1 MHPKDAKGIANSVD
15 PDQTGSSLIWVCT
28 VCPDLRLVR
37 TACKALA
44 RGADEKSGKH
54 KNVLLFS
61 KDFLKDNDMTSL
73 PLQTV
78 HGNRF
83 NILFGSS
90 AAVFFLKDK
99 IIEFL
104 AGNQSN
110 GLLKAV
116 CHDMNVPEYLAG
128 VKALGLISW
137 LITRPLW
144 TLIEDRNIHVLDM
157 NAHYLQMVNFFS
169 DAVQCMESFMKGEM
183 KVFGESTVIKNDAII
198 NSVIME
204 WEHDAKVQIYISV
217 LLPALSELTT
227 KIFVDHLPGGKWDNV
242 SNDLGIRQKSSSTAK
257 HNKYCESVF
266 GYLDQLLR
274 K

>member
-1 MHPKDAKGIANSVD
+1 MHPKDAKGIAKD

-28 VCPDLRLVR
+28 VCPDLRLHVVR
-37 TACKALA
+37 TACTALA

-54 KNVLLFS
+54 KDVLLFS

-104 AGNQSN
+104 AGNQSD

-116 CHDMNVPEYLAG
+116 CHAMNVPAYLAG

-144 TLIEDRNIHVLDM
+144 TLIEYRNIHVLDM
-157 NAHYLQMVNFFS
+157 NAHVLDMNAHYGKLLQWCSSVY
-169 DAVQCMESFMKGEM
+169 G
-183 KVFGESTVIKNDAII
+183 II
-198 NSVIME
+198 HEGRN
-204 WEHDAKVQIYISV
+204 
-217 LLPALSELTT
+217 
-227 KIFVDHLPGGKWDNV
+227 
-242 SNDLGIRQKSSSTAK
+242 
-257 HNKYCESVF
+257 ESVR
-266 GYLDQLLR
+266 GINID
-274 K
+274 